1 MKTMMKAL
9 AGGVAT
15 VMVAGLAHAH
25 AAAPPA
31 AASGFLAG
39 ADAGPLIA
47 ALLALV
53 LLAQGGR
60 RRLRM

>member
-1 MKTMMKAL
+1 MKMMTKVWRGAAVL
-9 AGGVAT
+9 VIAAGFSY
-15 VMVAGLAHAH
+15 AH
-25 AAAPPA
+25 AAAP
-31 AASGFLAG
+31 AASAGGFMAG

>member
-1 MKTMMKAL
+1 MKTMMKAWI
-9 AGGVAT
+9 GGAVI
-15 VMVAGLAHAH
+15 VIVAGLSHAQ
-25 AAAPPA
+25 AAPVTTA
-31 AASGFLAG
+31 GGFMAG